1 MFGLPVNLTFR
12 WANLGKKGK
21 HVSLIFL
28 GLHCVGPNF
37 EQLTMMVKLL
47 LLSSRLRRYCQIFI
61 EYISAIDDKDLWYGY
76 FCRNLIEWRT
86 TECDNWANEQK
97 TKWQFSYLEK
107 NIWEDWTKITDWG
120 GCIAQPVD
128 QQKSWSHLIRA
139 GCTADHPDRTEA
151 DATSGFYIDRGLSL
165 GWTGHYCNRNENK
178 LLFCVIR
185 PATRAA
191 WERLT

>member
-76 FCRNLIEWRT
+76 FCRNLIEWKR
-86 TECDNWANEQK
+86 TECDNWAKEDQVVAETFGRIEQK
-97 TKWQFSYLEK
+97 SQIREVALLNQLVS
-107 NIWEDWTKITDWG
+107 
-120 GCIAQPVD
+120 VD
-128 QQKSWSHLIRA
+128 QQIEGWKADHTSAAL
-139 GCTADHPDRTEA
+139 DHPDWPEA
-151 DATSGFYIDRGLSL
+151 DAASDFYITDLGLSL
-165 GWTGHYCNRNENK
+165 GWTGHYLNQYENK
-178 LLFCVIR
+178 LLLCVM
-185 PATRAA
+185 A
-191 WERLT
+191 